1 MQKVEGNGMSRVK
14 SFFKN
19 LADKVG
25 WNVPEIEITPEKSE
39 EIIERIVDYAK
50 QWDMEDMLI
59 LGTSWFQPMS
69 AVVGYTV
76 VLPWAPLLD
85 MVGVD
90 NPYQYVA
97 FLSDHRNIQALMKR
111 LSEKKRT

>member
-1 MQKVEGNGMSRVK
+1 MSRVK

-19 LADKVG
+19 LTDKIG
-25 WNVPEIEITPEKSE
+25 WNVPEIDITPQRSE
-39 EIIERIVDYAK
+39 EIIEKIVDYAK
-50 QWDMEDMLI
+50 EWGMEDMLI

-76 VLPWAPLLD
+76 LLPWTPLLD
-85 MVGVD
+85 LIGVK
-90 NPYQYVA
+90 NPYEYVA
-97 FLSDHRNIQALMKR
+97 FLSDHKNMQALMER